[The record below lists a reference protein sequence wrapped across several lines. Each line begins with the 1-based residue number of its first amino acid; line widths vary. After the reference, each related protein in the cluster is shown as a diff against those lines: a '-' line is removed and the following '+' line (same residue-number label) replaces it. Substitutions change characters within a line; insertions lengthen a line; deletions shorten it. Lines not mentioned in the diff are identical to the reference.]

1 MYGKSRKE
9 LVVEHL
15 PLVKKVANKIYR
27 RIPEGIIDFDDLV
40 NTGVIGLMKAID
52 NFDNSKANFSTY
64 AYIRIRGEILDYLRT
79 LDFMSRGARE
89 KVKNGEVENLKAEIM
104 YMVSIEELL
113 FQGAD
118 KLTIADT
125 LKSEEVSPEE
135 NVILKEMKFRLARAL
150 DNLSEREKLILQL
163 LFVEELDLKSI
174 SKILNISVS
183 RISQIKKR
191 AMEKLYKILEKDV

>member
-15 PLVKKVANKIYR
+15 PLVKKIANKIYR
-27 RIPEGIIDFDDLV
+27 RIPEGIVDFDDLV

-52 NFDNSKANFSTY
+52 NFDSSKANFSTY
-64 AYIRIRGEILDYLRT
+64 AYIRVRGEILDYLRS
-79 LDFMSRGARE
+79 LDFMSRGTRE
-89 KVKNGEVENLKAEIM
+89 KVKNGELEDLKAEIL

-125 LKSEEVSPEE
+125 LKSDEASPEE
-135 NVILKEMKFRLARAL
+135 NIILKELKCRLARAL

-174 SKILNISVS
+174 SEILNVSVS

-191 AMEKLYKILEKDV
+191 AFGKLYKILEKDV